1 MNVIRSEHNWPHR
14 SLPWLMAAGVLA
26 SLFLALTAIR
36 ARAADPP
43 QPDFFWPYGKV
54 QLDGANIFPTSQRV
68 IGIVNGKSCGDASTL
83 VAQAGASC
91 RLQRIPADET
101 VIDHRPRP
109 LGNATATRPRRQGSP
124 GASAPDDVRDQAA
137 VENPPGHLTPSTAV
151 FRWTHLATL
160 GTCKSCG
167 RTAIASR
174 KARTWRAGSSQRP

>member
-83 VAQAGASC
+83 VAQAGAGVPAGDVGKTVYVVDILAGGTNSGQRPGC
-91 RLQRIPADET
+91 GHPGDVVSLYFPQMHRFALQEAAFAPGSLRLDVDLGGELPFRLQGPM
-101 VIDHRPRP
+101 
-109 LGNATATRPRRQGSP
+109 
-124 GASAPDDVRDQAA
+124 
-137 VENPPGHLTPSTAV
+137 
-151 FRWTHLATL
+151 LAND
-160 GTCKSCG
+160 GTN
-167 RTAIASR
+167 
-174 KARTWRAGSSQRP
+174 